1 VRRSAGCLRR
11 TRSCAER
18 TRSSSPLRCFCQG
31 ARPRPNEVRA
41 YIEEHRERFGIEPIC
56 RTLGVSAS
64 ACYQRA
70 VGERSARA
78 IEDER
83 LLEVIRATHR
93 RNYEAYGYRRM
104 WKALVRA
111 GERVARCRVLRL
123 MAGAW
128 DPGREAAR
136 AAVADHQQR
145 PGRARAGG
153 SGRSGLHRR
162 AAERLAGVRFHVLRC
177 WEGVLYLAFVID
189 AFSRMVVGWQL
200 AANMRTPLVLD
211 ALRMALGLRAPGADV
226 EPVQRCDA
234 GQSVHR
240 RRLHPGPRRSSRT
253 RVDRHVGD
261 ALDNASRNRSWMPTR
276 PS

>member
-1 VRRSAGCLRR
+1 VRQAEADGGKRTDLPWSQERSVRRSAGCLRR

-153 SGRSGLHRR
+153 SGRRDFT
-162 AAERLAGVRFHVLRC
+162 AERP
-177 WEGVLYLAFVID
+177 
-189 AFSRMVVGWQL
+189 
-200 AANMRTPLVLD
+200 N
-211 ALRMALGLRAPGADV
+211 ALRV
-226 EPVQRCDA
+226 CDFTFCAA
-234 GQSVHR
+234 GRGSCTS
-240 RRLHPGPRRSSRT
+240 RS
-253 RVDRHVGD
+253 
-261 ALDNASRNRSWMPTR
+261 
-276 PS
+276 